1 MSVYHLGEVN
11 KIIWFWTSRA
21 LFSLSY
27 SIFILLF
34 YLFKFL
40 VAIKA
45 NIYLEKKRYN
55 MIIAVLFAVSQIF
68 ALGFA
73 CSIDF
78 YQWVLISLSFTY
90 HIFRYQNL
98 YSGTSLQ
105 RTCFIADSSLERTP
119 FPGTIYLRLW
129 SNPYISD
136 LSIADIS
143 LQRTPF
149 RRTNGVC
156 Y

>member
-1 MSVYHLGEVN
+1 MFNQFSGMNIFRILQKEDAVDVDGIDTNKCPAVKRFVETCLCCPCLNESLKTIPKPMSLHHLGEVN

-21 LFSLSY
+21 LSSFSY

-34 YLFKFL
+34 YLFRFL

-78 YQWVLISLSFTY
+78 Y
-90 HIFRYQNL
+90 
-98 YSGTSLQ
+98 
-105 RTCFIADSSLERTP
+105 
-119 FPGTIYLRLW
+119 
-129 SNPYISD
+129 
-136 LSIADIS
+136 
-143 LQRTPF
+143 
-149 RRTNGVC
+149 
-156 Y
+156 